1 MLLQYPDDL
10 FFRKAIALHALVL
23 KMGQNE
29 LQTGLAQ
36 RGKVT
41 GAELLADHCT
51 KYIVR
56 LLPHVIEGC
65 GEKTICHQIFQSK
78 NPTLLQHPARKSV

>member
-36 RGKVT
+36 RGKV
-41 GAELLADHCT
+41 
-51 KYIVR
+51 KYN
-56 LLPHVIEGC
+56 
-65 GEKTICHQIFQSK
+65 K
-78 NPTLLQHPARKSV
+78 QHSSIYI

>member
-36 RGKVT
+36 RGKVN
-41 GAELLADHCT
+41 A
-51 KYIVR
+51 I
-56 LLPHVIEGC
+56 
-65 GEKTICHQIFQSK
+65 
-78 NPTLLQHPARKSV
+78 

>member
-41 GAELLADHCT
+41 ATRRWTLP
-51 KYIVR
+51 VR
-56 LLPHVIEGC
+56 SMSVSAGRVI
-65 GEKTICHQIFQSK
+65 
-78 NPTLLQHPARKSV
+78 

>member
-36 RGKVT
+36 RGKVR
-41 GAELLADHCT
+41 GVEVND
-51 KYIVR
+51 
-56 LLPHVIEGC
+56 
-65 GEKTICHQIFQSK
+65 
-78 NPTLLQHPARKSV
+78 

>member
-41 GAELLADHCT
+41 LHALVLKMGQNELQTGLAQRGKVKLNCRIRSL
-51 KYIVR
+51 K
-56 LLPHVIEGC
+56 L
-65 GEKTICHQIFQSK
+65 
-78 NPTLLQHPARKSV
+78 

>member
-41 GAELLADHCT
+41 S
-51 KYIVR
+51 KVWFVR
-56 LLPHVIEGC
+56 PDSFS
-65 GEKTICHQIFQSK
+65 T
-78 NPTLLQHPARKSV
+78 

>member
-41 GAELLADHCT
+41 SSRFN
-51 KYIVR
+51 IRVR
-56 LLPHVIEGC
+56 LFRL
-65 GEKTICHQIFQSK
+65 
-78 NPTLLQHPARKSV
+78 